1 MPPPPCI
8 PIKKECRVAQ
18 VPILG
23 PGNPRL
29 PKPAPPAPSPSG
41 SANLTCPRLASSI
54 LGGVIMKTHDTCPRN
69 CSLGNYIALP
79 DHALNGGIAER
90 IAHGRPV
97 GRYDPAPRPPCVTGV
112 TAQALAAIVGSGT
125 ELERISYA
133 RNCCGKRCDRSESI
147 GRL

>member
-1 MPPPPCI
+1 MSGGPGPDFGTWESTTAEAGAASAI
-8 PIKKECRVAQ
+8 PIWISK
-18 VPILG
+18 
-23 PGNPRL
+23 
-29 PKPAPPAPSPSG
+29 SHM
-41 SANLTCPRLASSI
+41 PRLASSI

-79 DHALNGGIAER
+79 EHAPNGGIAER
-90 IAHGRPV
+90 IAQARPI
-97 GRYDPAPRPPCVTGV
+97 GRYGPAPRPPCVTGV